1 MDEIIFGKANIEK
14 IVCIEP
20 KDGSLEIFYE
30 EGPGLITSSFH
41 QNRYWLLSSQQID
54 RSFVRMKGD
63 LHYKW
68 GKQYNNR
75 EEFQKARMYL
85 KKYDIFSVYNAKEA
99 VSMKDGYSCF
109 LGMQPED
116 VSLLSFDIET
126 TGLDPDAADAK
137 ILLISCAYRNK
148 NKLVKELFCYDKY
161 DSQKEMLEDWASWI
175 RMHNPSILL
184 GHNIFGFD
192 LKYIQTVADNVSAE
206 LKLGR
211 DGSEIEWDNYE
222 KKFRVDGSRD
232 LHYINCHIYGRE
244 IIDTMFLSIKADIG
258 RKYNSYGLKPIIEQE
273 GWLQA
278 NRVLYNAADIRKNY
292 QNPVEWDKI
301 KAYCEGDAMDAIT
314 LYDKFVPPFFYMCQ
328 SVAKGSFQ
336 SLIQTATG
344 SQLNSIMCRAYLQQG
359 HSLPKADE
367 EAKFE
372 GAISIG
378 NPGIYNNCLK
388 LDIASLYPSIM
399 VEYGIYPA
407 HKDPNEYFPFL
418 VKYFREERLK
428 NKKLAKDTGEAY
440 YAHLEQS
447 QKIAINS
454 LYGFMG
460 APGLLFNYVEGAAD
474 VTKYGRIILNKG
486 LDFIK
491 SQNMQIVNADTDSIM
506 FNYQDGQEISQITQD
521 SIRDGMNALFPKN
534 ISWEFDGY
542 FRKVVVLKAKNYIL
556 DDGKKVKFK
565 GSALR
570 SPSLEPALR
579 EFIGRVVDAILKEES
594 NYTEIYNE
602 YIREIKDIGTIFMM
616 KRWGSRKTI
625 SSKTL
630 ESERT
635 NEKRIRDAIE
645 DTEYVEGDRCY
656 VFFKEDGTLDLVENF
671 HGDYNKKKLYEKLF
685 KTGQRFST
693 VLNSKELFPNYGL
706 KRNQENL
713 KVI

>member
-1 MDEIIFGKANIEK
+1 MNEVIFGKKAIQNI
-14 IVCIEP
+14 VSIEP
-20 KDGSLEIFYE
+20 KDDSLEIFYE
-30 EGPGLITSSFH
+30 QSPGVITSTFH
-41 QNRYWLLSSQQID
+41 KNKYWILASQPID
-54 RSFVRMKGD
+54 KAFTRLQGV
-63 LHYKW
+63 LHYKY
-68 GKQYNNR
+68 GRQFTDR
-75 EEFQKARMYL
+75 EEFLKARMYY
-85 KKYDIFSVYNAKEA
+85 KKYDIYSIYNAKEA
-99 VSMKDGYSCF
+99 CAVKDGYSCF

-116 VSLLSFDIET
+116 VSLLSFDLET
-126 TGLDPDAADAK
+126 TGLDPHAKDAK
-137 ILLISCAYRNK
+137 ILLISATYRNK
-148 NKLVKELFCYDKY
+148 EELTKKLFCYDEYK
-161 DSQKEMLEDWASWI
+161 SQGEMLMDFVSMVSALD
-175 RMHNPSILL
+175 PSIIL
-184 GHNIFGFD
+184 GHNIHGFD
-192 LKYIQTVADNVSAE
+192 FDYLQTIADNEGVS
-206 LKLGR
+206 LILGR

-232 LHYINCHIYGRE
+232 LHYTNCHIYGRE
-244 IIDTMFLSIKADIG
+244 IVDTMFLSIKADIG

-273 GWLQA
+273 GWMQP

-292 QNPVEWDKI
+292 KDPVEWEKI
-301 KAYCEGDAMDAIT
+301 KQYCEGDALDAIT
-314 LYDKFVPPFFYMCQ
+314 LYDRFVPPFFYMCQ

-359 HSLPKADE
+359 HSLPKADQ

-378 NPGIYNNCLK
+378 NPGIYDNCLK

-407 HKDPNEYFPFL
+407 HKDPKQYFPFL

-474 VTKYGRIILNKG
+474 VTKHGRTILNDG
-486 LDFIK
+486 INFIED
-491 SQNMQIVNADTDSIM
+491 NCGMQIVNCDTDSIM
-506 FNYQDGQEISQITQD
+506 FNYQDGKPISELTQED
-521 SIRDGMNALFPKN
+521 IRMRMNTIFPN
-534 ISWEFDGY
+534 TISWEHDGY
-542 FRKVVVLKAKNYIL
+542 FARVIVLKAKNYIL
-556 DDGKKVKFK
+556 WDGKKAKYK

-570 SPSLEPALR
+570 SPSLELALR
-579 EFIGRVVDAILKEES
+579 EFITKIVDAMLKGNT
-594 NYTEIYNE
+594 NYAEIYNE
-602 YIREIKDIGTIFMM
+602 YAKEILHITDI

-630 ESERT
+630 ESDRT

-645 DTEYVEGDRCY
+645 DSEYVEGDRLWVY
-656 VFFKEDGTLDLVENF
+656 FKEDGSLALIENF
-671 HGDYNKKKLYEKLF
+671 DGNYNRKKMLEKLF
-685 KTGQRFST
+685 KSGKRFET
-693 VLNSKELFPNYGL
+693 VLNHKEMFPNYSL
-706 KRNQENL
+706 KRNQEAL
-713 KVI
+713 TKIC